1 MSKGHEENRKEVNNV
16 RISLKA
22 ARVNANLTRKDVAA
36 KLGFSTDTL
45 KSIENGKREIR
56 VSEFNILCGLYNCT
70 VDDIFLPFNSPK
82 SEEKER

>member
-1 MSKGHEENRKEVNNV
+1 MKV
-16 RISLKA
+16 SLKA
-22 ARVNANLTRKDVAA
+22 ARVNANLTRKEVAE

-56 VSEFNILCGLYNCT
+56 VSEFNVLCGLYNCT

-82 SEEKER
+82 SEQKEETNE